1 MKRGN
6 LLLWNWRVITENKFM
21 IFDYIYIVHCEQ
33 HKDTNI
39 YKVCRVQKSLEDLMD
54 IQNSEM
60 FYIFM

>member
-1 MKRGN
+1 M
-6 LLLWNWRVITENKFM
+6 V
-21 IFDYIYIVHCEQ
+21 FDYIYIVYCEQ

-39 YKVCRVQKSLEDLMD
+39 YKVCQVQKSLEDLMD